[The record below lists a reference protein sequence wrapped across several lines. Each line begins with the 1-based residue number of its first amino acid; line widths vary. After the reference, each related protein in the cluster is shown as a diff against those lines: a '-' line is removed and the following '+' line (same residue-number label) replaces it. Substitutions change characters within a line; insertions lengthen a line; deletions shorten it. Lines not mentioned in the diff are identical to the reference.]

1 LIGADTAMSDTS
13 NRNPMV
19 REFFRRAVTED
30 ADRNTEGVY
39 LGDFYRRRLE
49 DPFAEV
55 DLLLTGAGGAL
66 GKTYPIGGDYVET
79 EHLSFI
85 VSALIVALRSEMGAE
100 KRRRLVA
107 TLEHM
112 AEVLADDFE
121 EADLQT
127 WLAAVFDDDSGAG
140 YRRHLRECAPAEDRE
155 ARETLDAIREIE
167 KRDPALGR
175 ELVEAL
181 LAKDLARVGRAL
193 GMDTTP
199 EPAEVTQ

>member
-1 LIGADTAMSDTS
+1 MSDTS

-155 ARETLDAIREIE
+155 TFEALREIE

-193 GMDTTP
+193 GMDKA
-199 EPAEVTQ
+199 PAAADAEEHAAS